1 MIANLKRAA
10 CWINFYAK
18 ISRSIAS
25 LLHPQSGMGNV
36 STVSPTH
43 APVAQL
49 DRASDFGSEGCRF
62 KSCPVH
68 HGFYWGFATLST
80 AGPTGTDR
88 SELGPYLGYLLGA
101 IGNAFRLQPPM
112 VHPL

>member
-36 STVSPTH
+36 
-43 APVAQL
+43 
-49 DRASDFGSEGCRF
+49 
-62 KSCPVH
+62 
-68 HGFYWGFATLST
+68 
-80 AGPTGTDR
+80 
-88 SELGPYLGYLLGA
+88 
-101 IGNAFRLQPPM
+101 
-112 VHPL
+112 

>member
-62 KSCPVH
+62 KSCPVY
-68 HGFYWGFATLST
+68 HGFCWGF
-80 AGPTGTDR
+80 
-88 SELGPYLGYLLGA
+88 
-101 IGNAFRLQPPM
+101 
-112 VHPL
+112 

>member
-25 LLHPQSGMGNV
+25 LLHPQSGMGSV
-36 STVSPTH
+36 WSVGTTR

-68 HGFYWGFATLST
+68 HGFYWGFEGFLQFLRLRVSAVACTLL
-80 AGPTGTDR
+80 ALCAPRD
-88 SELGPYLGYLLGA
+88 EAYLHFLG
-101 IGNAFRLQPPM
+101 I
-112 VHPL
+112 